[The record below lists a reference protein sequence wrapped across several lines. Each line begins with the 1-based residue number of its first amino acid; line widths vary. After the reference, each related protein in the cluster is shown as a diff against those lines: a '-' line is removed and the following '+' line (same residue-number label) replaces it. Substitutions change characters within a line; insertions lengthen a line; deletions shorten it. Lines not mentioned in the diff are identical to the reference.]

1 MATKKVIGKLKI
13 GKGSKNIF
21 GDPDDIKVIADAKRR
36 EAKEQKA
43 LDNEAIA
50 RQSAYHK
57 GLQREMDIRQDMVSM
72 SKELSDAAKDNLMY
86 SKEILKVNE
95 LYRQASAQMLKH
107 KKDITKTDQIS
118 YETMKSIA
126 EATEDIMSGTGQL
139 YHKDL
144 MYAKIKSQLANQGIQ
159 LSKKEGIEI
168 KKQLKG
174 VADLS
179 QEYALNIEKL
189 EEINDLYKES
199 RDTIDDIKKGTL
211 GTYHT
216 VSQLLK
222 GYGAQTVFLA
232 TAYNKVKD
240 MSTEF
245 MTISDTMGLTISQMG
260 KMGGGIV
267 SGIFGGL
274 SPETSMKAFQSIT
287 TEFGTL
293 NAATNANIKSA
304 GKMMQLY
311 GMSAESAAKLVHL
324 SKTGLGFNIDNAK
337 ALAEANNVPISD
349 MMNDVATNAEFFAMH
364 SKRGGKNIIEAS
376 LAAHKMGLD
385 LGAVAKITESML
397 GDPMA
402 SIEKEMQAS
411 VLLGKQIDFNAT
423 RQKLMNGD
431 QVGALAEIKK
441 QIGGIGEWEKLNF
454 IQRQAIS
461 ESLGLSAEEM
471 QKMYSTEADAMK
483 LTTQLSSGWV
493 KVTEKIKLGGS
504 SLKEWGVLLASAVGS
519 LGSFLK
525 NSKQIGNALG
535 VAKGGGGLLGGVGGK
550 IGKFLGTKA
559 GMAGAGDV
567 TKDIPKNIPEGA
579 TKGPEAMSNGMG
591 KVGSNMSNIV
601 KGAAAMAIM
610 AGAMWIF
617 GKALQEFA
625 TNPRLWESLGAA
637 IIGLSALTG
646 ALLLL
651 GTFVSSGG
659 GVYLIAGAAAMVIMS
674 AALWVFGKALQEIA
688 KGLKIMGEFI
698 NSLSSWDLS
707 SMAGLA
713 LGLTLLAG
721 AFGLI
726 SIAGVGLYLAL
737 PAIVGFASAVVM
749 LGVGMAMLSKG
760 LSSITND
767 LTQLSAISSTLTT
780 IGDGFGSIGI
790 GLMKMGAG
798 LAVVSP
804 FLPVLGAMN
813 AMGIGG
819 LGEGTSGT
827 KEGSSSDKIIEKLD
841 ELISAVKSGAT
852 VNVDGIR
859 FMRFLATGAPAK
871 GSNSG
876 YSTGQSVY

>member
-1 MATKKVIGKLKI
+1 MAKRIIKGTINKTLDQIKNEKFLTDQRKK
-13 GKGSKNIF
+13 
-21 GDPDDIKVIADAKRR
+21 ADA
-36 EAKEQKA
+36 EAKAAAKAARSDQNKA
-43 LDNEAIA
+43 LNQLEDEMELRNDAISLTREISELAKKNLVFGQQAVQINEKLVVSLNDMLKK
-50 RQSAYHK
+50 RK
-57 GLQREMDIRQDMVSM
+57 GLINAD
-72 SKELSDAAKDNLMY
+72 K
-86 SKEILKVNE
+86 
-95 LYRQASAQMLKH
+95 
-107 KKDITKTDQIS
+107 IS
-118 YETMKSIA
+118 YETTLSTA
-126 EATEDIMSGTGQL
+126 EAYNEILSGSGKLYNKELMLGKLREEMRKKNISLISKAAVLELEKAEKVFQEVED
-139 YHKDL
+139 
-144 MYAKIKSQLANQGIQ
+144 
-159 LSKKEGIEI
+159 LSKLYVK
-168 KKQLKG
+168 
-174 VADLS
+174 
-179 QEYALNIEKL
+179 NIDQL
-189 EEINDLYKES
+189 EEINKLYS
-199 RDTIDDIKKGTL
+199 DARDTIDDMKEKTTGM
-211 GTYHT
+211 YHT
-216 VSQLLK
+216 VTQLLK

-287 TEFGTL
+287 TEFGSL
-293 NAATNANIKSA
+293 NAATNANVKSA

-617 GKALQEFA
+617 GKALQEMQKVDLSKVLPVLGVALITFA
-625 TNPRLWESLGAA
+625 VAFLAFGTIAEAA
-637 IIGLSALTG
+637 FDKIIMG
-646 ALLLL
+646 AL
-651 GTFVSSGG
+651 
-659 GVYLIAGAAAMVIMS
+659 AMTIIS
-674 AALWVFGKALQEIA
+674 AALWVFGKALQEIG

-698 NSLSSWDLS
+698 NSLAGWDLS
-707 SMAGLA
+707 SLAGLA
-713 LGLTLLAG
+713 AGLSLLAG

-726 SIAGVGLYLAL
+726 SVAGIGLYLAL
-737 PAIVGFASAVVM
+737 PAIIGFASAVVM

>member
-1 MATKKVIGKLKI
+1 MAKKTIKGVIKVKPGKTGFNVDSKKLEEKLDKLLFSEEQKRANERRKNQAKDLNDLEDKLAIEQDLVDLTKELNELAKTNLLFGKNSLKLSEELRQNTAAVLDKRKKLVNADKIDLEITKSVAEAQIDILSGSGKLYKKELMLAQLRNI
-13 GKGSKNIF
+13 MQEKGIKLSGKAAKEAFANAAKRFEETEKLSFLYAKNI
-21 GDPDDIKVIADAKRR
+21 
-36 EAKEQKA
+36 EQ
-43 LDNEAIA
+43 
-50 RQSAYHK
+50 
-57 GLQREMDIRQDMVSM
+57 
-72 SKELSDAAKDNLMY
+72 
-86 SKEILKVNE
+86 
-95 LYRQASAQMLKH
+95 
-107 KKDITKTDQIS
+107 
-118 YETMKSIA
+118 
-126 EATEDIMSGTGQL
+126 
-139 YHKDL
+139 
-144 MYAKIKSQLANQGIQ
+144 
-159 LSKKEGIEI
+159 
-168 KKQLKG
+168 
-174 VADLS
+174 
-179 QEYALNIEKL
+179 L
-189 EEINDLYKES
+189 EEINDLYSEA
-199 RDTIDDIKKGTL
+199 RDTIDEMKKGTT
-211 GTYHT
+211 GMYHT
-216 VSQLLK
+216 VKQLLK

-232 TAYNKVKD
+232 TVYNKVKD

-245 MTISDTMGLTISQMG
+245 MSISDTMGLTLTQMG

-267 SGIFGGL
+267 SGIFSGL

-376 LAAHKMGLD
+376 LAAHKLGLD

-617 GKALQEFA
+617 GKALQEMQKVDLSKVLPVLGVALITFA
-625 TNPRLWESLGAA
+625 VAFLAFGTIAEAA
-637 IIGLSALTG
+637 FDKIIMG
-646 ALLLL
+646 AL
-651 GTFVSSGG
+651 
-659 GVYLIAGAAAMVIMS
+659 AMTIIS
-674 AALWVFGKALQEIA
+674 AALWVFGKALQEIG

-698 NSLSSWDLS
+698 NSLAGWDLS
-707 SMAGLA
+707 SLAGLA
-713 LGLTLLAG
+713 AGLSLLAG

-726 SIAGVGLYLAL
+726 SVAGIGLYLAL
-737 PAIVGFASAVVM
+737 PAIIGFASAVVM